1 MVTIQNSRCV
11 YEIVIKP
18 WNSYR
23 NKIENPIITDH
34 ILKTKS
40 GKNSILKKNN
50 MSKPISMV
58 LKTKS
63 GKKFNFKKNNMSKP
77 ISMVIAKSWGGSI
90 FSEYKKK
97 KVTATLG
104 FP

>member
-1 MVTIQNSRCV
+1 MVTIQNSQCV
-11 YEIVIKP
+11 YEILIKP

-23 NKIENPIITDH
+23 NKIESPIITDH

-40 GKNSILKKNN
+40 GKNIIL
-50 MSKPISMV
+50 
-58 LKTKS
+58 
-63 GKKFNFKKNNMSKP
+63 KKNNMSKP

-97 KVTATLG
+97 KVTETLDFHRSKRNLKLG
-104 FP
+104 SLS